1 MQLITNT
8 SVFINPHYRFY
19 TFRKQ
24 KREIKNDI
32 EELMKTLAMLDGN
45 FYTVRVKYEELSQ
58 KDRML
63 DKQFK
68 SSFSEHAA
76 QAVVDQAYR
85 IFRFVLQN

>member
-1 MQLITNT
+1 MPILSCYEMIGIL
-8 SVFINPHYRFY
+8 FF
-19 TFRKQ
+19 FRKE

-32 EELMKTLAMLDGN
+32 DELMKTLAMLDGN
-45 FYTVRVKYEELSQ
+45 FYTIKTKYDDLVL

-68 SSFSEHAA
+68 SSFAEYAA

-85 IFRFVLQN
+85 MFR